1 MQCITRKKIFEI
13 LLNRFGSGVQRHQA
27 MMRFDKR
34 RQREDET
41 TDKLLD
47 DFEML
52 KRRNQPDESKSRMI
66 ATEIHVVSVAEA
78 SYEIR
83 LLQKQSWLFQ

>member
-1 MQCITRKKIFEI
+1 
-13 LLNRFGSGVQRHQA
+13 
-27 MMRFDKR
+27 MMRFEKR
-34 RQREDET
+34 RQREAET

-47 DFEML
+47 DLEKL

-66 ATEIHVVSVAEA
+66 ATEIQVVSVAEA

-83 LLQKQSWLFQ
+83 LLQKQS